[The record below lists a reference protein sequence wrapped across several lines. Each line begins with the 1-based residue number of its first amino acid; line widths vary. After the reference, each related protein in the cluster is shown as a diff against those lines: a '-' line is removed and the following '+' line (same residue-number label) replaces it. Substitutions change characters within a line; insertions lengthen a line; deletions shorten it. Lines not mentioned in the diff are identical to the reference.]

1 MTKSTTSNP
10 RADRINYLVDLV
22 KTVGEKITPDVLNE
36 DAVRHAVDGILNKRT
51 GRILANAPTFR
62 KRPLASL
69 LYRHIQWHR
78 GSGNLHGMFSVK
90 WDAGFLARYQ
100 GLPANYICEEE
111 RANDPYENDSI
122 LVSGLSES
130 ELHDRLETTALI
142 LTYGKSPALDKCR
155 KPLHGS

>member
-10 RADRINYLVDLV
+10 RAERINYLVDLV
-22 KTVGEKITPDVLNE
+22 KTVGEKITPDVLSE

-90 WDAGFLARYQ
+90 WDADFLERYHWYN
-100 GLPANYICEEE
+100 LSDRE
-111 RANDPYENDSI
+111 RSADAFAIDAQ
-122 LVSGLSES
+122 LVPGLSGS
-130 ELHDRLETTALI
+130 QLHDRLETTALI
-142 LTYGKSPALDKCR
+142 LTYGKSNALDKWR
-155 KPLHGS
+155 KALHGS